1 MFDWLDQVNADSP
14 QLALSVALSELAK
27 DSPDLTIVSS
37 SAYKAK
43 SLARREKGDEG
54 KALRA
59 TIETVVD
66 FLEEVQSAHASTIQQ
81 AQKESKSAKK
91 GSFQPWMAHFRI
103 ANTSFSR
110 STSWRKSL
118 KSLVSSA
125 TKQQRAIDAAISVI
139 SNKLNRKTLQQAVKV
154 LQKSMLAS
162 NAEDLQLTISRMAQD
177 PPAGIQDED
186 FSNYRQLSATRD
198 PLIQQGRSTAAE
210 ITASMANDFREANPQ
225 LFTDE

>member
-1 MFDWLDQVNADSP
+1 
-14 QLALSVALSELAK
+14 
-27 DSPDLTIVSS
+27 
-37 SAYKAK
+37 
-43 SLARREKGDEG
+43 
-54 KALRA
+54 
-59 TIETVVD
+59 VVD

-81 AQKESKSAKK
+81 AQKASKSAKK

-177 PPAGIQDED
+177 PPAGTQDED